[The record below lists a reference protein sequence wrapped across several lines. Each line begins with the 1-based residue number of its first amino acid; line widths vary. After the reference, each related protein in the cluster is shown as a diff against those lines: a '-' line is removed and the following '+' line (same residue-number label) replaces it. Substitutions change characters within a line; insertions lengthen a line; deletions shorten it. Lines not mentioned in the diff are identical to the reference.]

1 MHEFL
6 SPFHCTCTPVA
17 EHPEQCERQPDVP
30 MVDDTEVA
38 DRRAELPEPLPVVK
52 QKKKWYRVCTMHLA
66 VDFAELK
73 EQLCVVPI
81 TRHD

>member
-1 MHEFL
+1 
-6 SPFHCTCTPVA
+6 
-17 EHPEQCERQPDVP
+17 

-81 TRHD
+81 HDMTDWPGIGILSKRNFLGYTSPCLN